1 MLMVISPAKTL
12 DLTSPYPSQY
22 HHQSPALLEHAAQ
35 LVDILKTQSPVEL
48 AQLMSISDKLAV
60 LNAGRFSSWHMP
72 FNAENARPALFTFM
86 GDVYEGLDAAH
97 LSPEALARAE
107 RQLRILSGLYGVL
120 APMDW
125 MQAYRLEMGTRL
137 NNPRGTNLYAF
148 WGDLITEQL
157 NLALEQHAHPC
168 LINLASEE
176 YFKAVNTQK
185 LQSQIITPVFQ
196 ESKNGD
202 YKVVSFHA
210 KRARGL
216 MVRYVLENGLEHAED
231 LKSFDLEGY
240 CFTPEVSKK
249 TVWIFR
255 RS

>member
-1 MLMVISPAKTL
+1 MLMIISPAKTL
-12 DLTSPYPSQY
+12 DISSPYPSGFS
-22 HHQSPALLEHAAQ
+22 HHTPALIDHAAE
-35 LVDILKTQSPVEL
+35 LIERLKTQSPVEL

-60 LNAGRFSSWHMP
+60 LNAGRFSSWAQP

-86 GDVYEGLDAAH
+86 GDVYEGIDAAS
-97 LSPEALARAE
+97 LTPEALSRAE

-125 MQAYRLEMGTRL
+125 MQPYRLEMGTRL
-137 NNPRGTNLYAF
+137 NNPRGKNLYAF

-157 NLALEQHAHPC
+157 NIALEQYRHPD

-176 YFKAVNTQK
+176 YFKAINTQK
-185 LQSQIITPVFQ
+185 LQAKIITPVFQ
-196 ESKNGD
+196 EQKNGH

-216 MVRYVLENGLEHAED
+216 MVRYALENGLERAED
-231 LKSFDLEGY
+231 LKSFDQEGY
-240 CFTPEVSKK
+240 CFTPEASKE

-255 RS
+255 RQ

>member
-1 MLMVISPAKTL
+1 MLMIISPAKTL
-12 DLTSPYPSQY
+12 DLTHPYPPNLQ
-22 HHQSPALLEHAAQ
+22 HQAPALLEHAAQ
-35 LVDILKTQSPVEL
+35 LVDILKNKSPVEL

-60 LNAGRFSSWHMP
+60 LNAGRFSSWAQP

-86 GDVYEGLDAAH
+86 GDVYEGIDAAH
-97 LSPEALARAE
+97 LAPEALARAD

-125 MQAYRLEMGTRL
+125 MQPYRLEMGTRL
-137 NNPRGTNLYAF
+137 SNHRGPNLYTF

-157 NLALEQHAHPC
+157 NLALEQYAHPC

-176 YFKAVNTQK
+176 YFKAVNPKK
-185 LQSQIITPVFQ
+185 LRSQIITPVFQ
-196 ESKNGD
+196 ESKGEG
-202 YKVVSFHA
+202 YKVISFHA

-216 MVRYVLENGLEHAED
+216 MVRYALENGLKHAED

-240 CFTPEVSKK
+240 CFTPEASQE

-255 RS
+255 RA